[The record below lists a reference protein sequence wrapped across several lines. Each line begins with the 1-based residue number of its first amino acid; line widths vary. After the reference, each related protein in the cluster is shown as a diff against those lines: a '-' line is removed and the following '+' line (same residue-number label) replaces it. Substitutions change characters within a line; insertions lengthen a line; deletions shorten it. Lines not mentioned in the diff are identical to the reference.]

1 MIQFI
6 HIYKSSIK
14 YFLQCLTRNHD
25 MNIWNWN
32 TIRES
37 FKKKGNGKFHGENQR
52 EVIKEQLQNSFL
64 DSSFITLF
72 KELQQDGG
80 PSDLLNLSTLY
91 NHCCGDQHHP
101 LQISEDNSNDGK
113 CCDATEFD
121 QFVVHNIL
129 DGWCGFYN
137 NIIIKH

>member
-101 LQISEDNSNDGK
+101 LQISEDNISSQP
-113 CCDATEFD
+113 EYH
-121 QFVVHNIL
+121 QQSRIL
-129 DGWCGFYN
+129 LHLLSLLHQHFTG
-137 NIIIKH
+137 